1 MARDDISSM
10 RGADMAPG
18 DVEVFDWLTTSEFDC
33 DTWQILGKWHG
44 ATWPNHGLPRG
55 THLLALGRLI
65 GLLKFY
71 GSVGV
76 EPRTSN
82 HRERFNIARPA
93 STPYH
98 VPCI

>member
-1 MARDDISSM
+1 VAWDDVSNM
-10 RGADMAPG
+10 HGADMAPG
-18 DVEVFDWLTTSEFDC
+18 GVADFDWLTTSESDC
-33 DTWQILGKWHG
+33 DTWKILGKWHG
-44 ATWPNHGLPRG
+44 ARWPNHGLPRG
-55 THLLALGRLI
+55 TRLLALGRLI

-82 HRERFNIARPA
+82 HRERFNIARLA
-93 STPYH
+93 SMPYH